1 MISNSSSTKIHS
13 FWFCLLP
20 GCSPSLSRGSPGEQ
34 YSAQPCFEEEFGLV
48 DLQGLELFSDFSQ
61 PQCLWITRLVALL
74 AWKSQKFC
82 LSPVGKW
89 SSCLTG
95 AGHSVKTWLWRWR
108 KSEMTRVI
116 TRLLGGI
123 AWQCSWK
130 WERLFSADGILL
142 TVSAFSIFKWIL
154 VLLQLVWQLL
164 LLFWQAALVCHL
176 STSAASV

>member
-1 MISNSSSTKIHS
+1 MILPAPRLQSVPVKGLSWRAVHRTA
-13 FWFCLLP
+13 LLHGGVWPSRPP
-20 GCSPSLSRGSPGEQ
+20 GTGIVQ
-34 YSAQPCFEEEFGLV
+34 W
-48 DLQGLELFSDFSQ
+48 LFTA
-61 PQCLWITRLVALL
+61 PMLWITKLVALL
-74 AWKSQKFC
+74 AWKTQNFC

-89 SSCLTG
+89 GPCLIG
-95 AGHSVKTWLWRWR
+95 AGHSVKTWLWQWR
-108 KSEMTRVI
+108 RSEMTRVI
-116 TRLLGGI
+116 IRLLGGI
-123 AWQCSWK
+123 AWQCSPWK